1 MKRSLFL
8 AFSLA
13 AMMLMASADETP
25 NPLPKQQ
32 EAVKANITAAKLKNY
47 VTTETDHLILT
58 GPYTAEKLTKFGTE
72 ANKTYVAAMK
82 AMKIEAKDDPI
93 PGKLALYFFPDSKQ
107 TKLFYLQAL
116 KQSPRGKS
124 ASDMNLRS
132 ETPWVVINTGLE
144 DKPSDASISAI
155 SSKAI
160 ATAILNHKAGT
171 TAELNLPAWLEIGF
185 ANAAI
190 LRAEGN
196 ASKLSAHKAKVKALT
211 TKTKGA
217 ALSLSYLWAEQAIPE
232 SELIFTSL
240 VEYFIFGPGAEKFP
254 TILTSLKPGEGNDNP
269 SLKKALD
276 GLEWKYEELEAEWR
290 KWVLSGK

>member
-1 MKRSLFL
+1 MKRILFFATVL
-8 AFSLA
+8 V
-13 AMMLMASADETP
+13 AMMLMAMADETP

-32 EAVKANITAAKLKNY
+32 EAVKANVTAAKLKNY
-47 VTTETDHLILT
+47 TTAETDHLILT
-58 GPYTAEKLTKFGTE
+58 GPYSSEKLTKFGNE
-72 ANKTYVAAMK
+72 ASKTYLSAMK

-93 PGKLALYFFPDSKQ
+93 PGKLAIYFFPDTKQ
-107 TKLFYLQAL
+107 TKLFFLQAL

-124 ASDMNLRS
+124 ASEMNLRS

-144 DKPSDASISAI
+144 DKPTDASISSI
-155 SSKAI
+155 VSKAI

-171 TAELNLPAWLEIGF
+171 TAEMNLPAWLETGF

-196 ASKLSAHKAKVKALT
+196 ASKLAAHKTKVKTLV

-254 TILTSLKPGEGNDNP
+254 TILTSLKPGEGNDTPN
-269 SLKKALD
+269 LQKALA
-276 GLEWKYEELEAEWR
+276 GLEWKYEDLEAEWR
-290 KWVLSGK
+290 KWAVSGK